1 MLRFLSRTVAAVLPS
16 NPVRRAAVPRALA
29 LLLLFAS
36 GGSALAQTVSL
47 TGGTYTQDF
56 NTLSNVAGST
66 TNTALPTGWLLT
78 ETGGGARDNEQY
90 AVDTGSSNTGDTF
103 SYGSAG
109 STDRAFGGL
118 QSGTL
123 IPVVGACFTNNTGA
137 TLTSVDIAYT
147 GEQWRIGNTAAAR
160 DDRLDFQINT
170 NPGSVSLTASGTWTD
185 VNTLD
190 FTNPVKTNASA
201 GALDGNSAANRAA
214 VSATIGSLSIAN
226 GGNFCIRWND
236 LNASGAD
243 DGLAVDDF
251 SLTIAGSPTPVI
263 SINDVAALEGDSGST
278 TFTFGIG
285 LSQPAGPGGVS
296 FDIATANGTA
306 TAGSDYVAGSAT
318 LTIPAGS
325 SSTTFAVSVIG
336 DTTPEA
342 DETFFVNLTNVSGAT
357 VSDGQGQGTI
367 QNDDVAI
374 VQIHDIQGNGLTSP
388 INGAVVTTEGI
399 VTALKFNNGF
409 FLQTPD
415 ANVDADP
422 NTSQGI
428 FVFTSSAPP
437 ASAAVGNRIRVTG
450 TVAEFVPSSNLN
462 QLSITQLTGPT
473 IVVLSTGNPLPTPVT
488 LSSADFNA
496 ASTPGSAEKFEGMR
510 ATVADAVV
518 VAGSDGNITESSA
531 TSSTTGVFHV
541 VLDGVARPFRE
552 PGIGVMDVFPIPGG
566 KTPPRFDTNQE
577 RIMIRSR
584 GQVGATSL
592 ALDVG
597 ARIANMTGVLDYF
610 AGTWALLPDIG
621 SGTATGGRTPTAVAD
636 ARPEDVTIAA
646 ANLLR
651 LFDEIND
658 ANGGPTL
665 TAAALDK
672 RLTKTSLAIC
682 DFLKAPDILGVVE
695 VENLRV
701 LGLLADRINST
712 CARAP
717 QYVPYLVQGNDVGG
731 INVGFLVNTRSVG
744 ATARVEVLEVT
755 QFGAATVL
763 NNPDGS
769 TSLLNDRPPLLLRA
783 IVHAGNGATY
793 PVTVIVNHLRSLN
806 GLDDTAPGSNG
817 WASEGDRV
825 RTKRGQQ
832 AMFLANLV
840 HTRQIANPAERI
852 VLLGDF
858 NAFEFNDGYVDV
870 MGIVRGN
877 EAAEPNVISYFDSPI
892 TRPLIDGSE
901 LILNPLER
909 YSYEFDG
916 NAQTLDHV
924 VINEPIVME
933 AADIRVDHARINAD
947 FGVHNFGVA
956 GNAIRM
962 SDHDPVR
969 IAISVAAFRSADL
982 GVVASGAPAS
992 IRVGNTANYT
1002 VDVDNAGPNDASPA
1016 SLALVF
1022 DAVVTPV
1029 VTAPAGWT
1037 CAAPVQTATTTTV
1050 TCTAATFALGA
1061 TDSFAIAVVTD
1072 STLANRALTLQ
1083 AAIASTT
1090 ADPANANNQAT
1101 AAVNVLAES
1110 DLGVTASGSGGV
1122 DVGGN
1127 AGFTVGVANAGPDAA
1142 AFAGL
1147 ALVFDAVVSPV
1158 VTAPAGWSCAAPVQT
1173 ATTTT
1178 VTCTIASFA
1187 SGGSGS
1193 FTATVPVGAALG
1205 GQTLTLA
1212 AAITSQYTD
1221 PNKANDT
1228 ATASVTVRAIA
1239 DLAMTATAGASP
1251 VQVGGTASY
1260 SATVSNG
1267 GPSTATGPSVVL
1279 EFDAVVTPTVNAP
1292 GGWSCT
1298 APVQTATTT
1307 SVSCS
1312 AGSLAP
1318 GAGATFTADVPA
1330 TAVLAGRSVV
1340 MTATASSGTADTATA
1355 NNAAT
1360 ASVAIATA
1368 ADLSV
1373 TVAAG
1378 ASPVS
1383 PGSIAGYTVTV
1394 ANGGP
1399 SAAANPSLT
1408 LVFDALV
1415 APTVTTPGGWSCAT
1429 PTQTATTTTV
1439 TCSAASLAAGA
1450 NANFPVSFPATNPLA
1465 GRLVQLIATV
1475 ASATADT
1482 AAGNDTASAAVQ
1494 IRLAADLSVA
1504 VTAAAAT
1511 APVGS
1516 TVVYNA
1522 TVANAGPNAAASV
1535 TITFDFDALV
1545 TPTIAGLPAPWTCTT
1560 TTQTAT
1566 LTRVVCSGIGAGL
1579 GIGGSAPITA
1589 SFPAVAALNGRTV
1602 RLTAS
1607 IAAPVFDPVPGN
1619 NQASAQTLIQSSAD
1633 LTVRMM
1639 GRSGRAGVFM
1649 VVVRNDGPSAAANP
1663 SLVVTGNLLP
1673 RNVSIVPATGWTC
1686 APTTVATGF
1695 RFNCTAGGP
1704 LANGGEAFFGLA
1716 VAGRGPQAVTITAT
1730 VSSATPDPD
1739 PTDNTAQRVLVGAG
1753 LPDECTHRFC
1763 RR

>member
-1 MLRFLSRTVAAVLPS
+1 
-16 NPVRRAAVPRALA
+16 
-29 LLLLFAS
+29 
-36 GGSALAQTVSL
+36 
-47 TGGTYTQDF
+47 
-56 NTLSNVAGST
+56 
-66 TNTALPTGWLLT
+66 
-78 ETGGGARDNEQY
+78 
-90 AVDTGSSNTGDTF
+90 
-103 SYGSAG
+103 
-109 STDRAFGGL
+109 
-118 QSGTL
+118 
-123 IPVVGACFTNNTGA
+123 
-137 TLTSVDIAYT
+137 
-147 GEQWRIGNTAAAR
+147 
-160 DDRLDFQINT
+160 
-170 NPGSVSLTASGTWTD
+170 
-185 VNTLD
+185 
-190 FTNPVKTNASA
+190 
-201 GALDGNSAANRAA
+201 
-214 VSATIGSLSIAN
+214 
-226 GGNFCIRWND
+226 
-236 LNASGAD
+236 
-243 DGLAVDDF
+243 
-251 SLTIAGSPTPVI
+251 VI
-263 SINDVAALEGDSGST
+263 SINDVAALEGDSGTT

-285 LSQPAGPGGVS
+285 LSQPAGAGGVT

-306 TAGSDYVAGSAT
+306 TAGSDYVAGAT
-318 LTIPAGS
+318 ILTIPAGNS
-325 SSTTFAVSVIG
+325 SITFAVSVNG

-342 DETFFVNLTNVSGAT
+342 DETFFVNITNVTGAN
-357 VSDGQGQGTI
+357 VADGQGQGTI

-388 INGAVVTTEGI
+388 INGATVTTEGI

-409 FLQTPD
+409 FLQTAD
-415 ANVDADP
+415 AQVDADP

-428 FVFTSSAPP
+428 FVFTSTAPP
-437 ASAAVGNRIRVTG
+437 ASAAVGNRVRVTG
-450 TVAEFVPSSNLN
+450 TVAEFIPTSNPN

-496 ASTPGSAEKFEGMR
+496 ASVPGTAEKFEGMR
-510 ATVADAVV
+510 ATVASAVV

-541 VLDGVARPFRE
+541 ALDGVARPFRE

-597 ARIANMTGVLDYF
+597 AQISNMTGVLDYF

-621 SGTATGGRTPTAVAD
+621 SGTATGGRTPTPVAD
-636 ARPEDVTIAA
+636 ARPEDVTISA

-651 LFDEIND
+651 FFDEIND

-701 LGLLADRINST
+701 LGLLADRINGT

-744 ATARVEVLEVT
+744 AVARVEVLEVT

-783 IVHAGNGATY
+783 NVHSANGASW
-793 PVTVIVNHLRSLN
+793 PVTVIVNHMRSLN

-817 WASEGDRV
+817 WPTEGDRV
-825 RTKRGQQ
+825 RNKRGQQ

-840 HTRQIANPAERI
+840 HTRQVANPAERI
-852 VLLGDF
+852 VLIGDF

-870 MGIVRGN
+870 MGIVRGD

-956 GNAIRM
+956 GNAIRV

-982 GVVASGAPAS
+982 GVIASAAPAS
-992 IRVGNTANYT
+992 VRVGGTANYT
-1002 VDVDNAGPNDASPA
+1002 VDVDNAGPNDAAPA

-1022 DAVVTPV
+1022 DAVVTPA

-1037 CAAPVQTATTTTV
+1037 CAAPVQTASTTTV
-1050 TCTAATFALGA
+1050 TCTTATFAVGA

-1072 STLANRALTLQ
+1072 SALANRALTLQ

-1127 AGFTVGVANAGPDAA
+1127 AGFTVGVSNAGPDAA
-1142 AFAGL
+1142 AFTGL
-1147 ALVFDAVVSPV
+1147 ALVFDAVVSPA
-1158 VTAPAGWSCAAPVQT
+1158 VTAPAGWTCAAPVQT
-1173 ATTTT
+1173 ASTTT

-1193 FTATVPVGAALG
+1193 FTVSVPVGAALG
-1205 GQTLTLA
+1205 GQSLTLA

-1221 PNKANDT
+1221 PNAANNT
-1228 ATASVTVRAIA
+1228 ATASVAVRAIV
-1239 DLAMTATAGASP
+1239 DLGVTVAPGPSP
-1251 VQVGGTASY
+1251 VTPGGTASY
-1260 SATVSNG
+1260 
-1267 GPSTATGPSVVL
+1267 
-1279 EFDAVVTPTVNAP
+1279 
-1292 GGWSCT
+1292 
-1298 APVQTATTT
+1298 
-1307 SVSCS
+1307 
-1312 AGSLAP
+1312 
-1318 GAGATFTADVPA
+1318 
-1330 TAVLAGRSVV
+1330 
-1340 MTATASSGTADTATA
+1340 
-1355 NNAAT
+1355 
-1360 ASVAIATA
+1360 
-1368 ADLSV
+1368 
-1373 TVAAG
+1373 TVA
-1378 ASPVS
+1378 
-1383 PGSIAGYTVTV
+1383 V

-1399 SAAANPSLT
+1399 SAAASPSLS

-1415 APTVTTPGGWSCAT
+1415 VPTVAAPGGWTCAA
-1429 PTQTATTTTV
+1429 PTQTASTTTV
-1439 TCSAASLAAGA
+1439 TCTAASLAAAA
-1450 NANFPVSFPATNPLA
+1450 NASFPVSFPATNALA
-1465 GRLVQLIATV
+1465 GRLVQLTATI

-1494 IRLAADLSVA
+1494 IRLAADLAVT

-1522 TVANAGPNAAASV
+1522 TVANNGPNAAASV

-1545 TPTIAGLPAPWTCTT
+1545 TPTIAGLPAPWTCSTT
-1560 TTQTAT
+1560 SQTAT

-1579 GIGGSAPITA
+1579 GVGGSAPVTA
-1589 SFPAVAALNGRTV
+1589 SFPADAALNGRTV

-1607 IAAPVFDPVPGN
+1607 IAAPAFDPVPGN

-1633 LTVRMM
+1633 LSVRLI

-1649 VVVRNDGPSAAANP
+1649 VAVRNDGPSAAANP
-1663 SLVVTGNLLP
+1663 SLVISGNLLP
-1673 RNVSIVPATGWTC
+1673 RNVSIVPAAGWTC
-1686 APTTVATGF
+1686 APATVATGF
-1695 RFNCTAGGP
+1695 RFNCSASGP

-1730 VSSATPDPD
+1730 VSSTTPDSD
-1739 PTDNTAQRVLVGAG
+1739 PADNTAQRVLVGAG